1 MDSSTTFSPDTPML
15 LLGAQSVALYV
26 DHGEC
31 NYLLANPDPVAAA
44 LSVELCVRRMP
55 HGSGVANVSAASAAE
70 RPAST
75 LPASNA
81 TLRASFFCTPLNHS
95 LIDLDNQFASDVYW
109 SWVQVAPPPPAP
121 PHSAPMIYCRKVVKF
136 NVLSPVSLL
145 PLLVPDVT
153 FEAFTTVELE
163 LKVKCR
169 SRNHLRKS
177 MFLLVLVHSYRR
189 GFAL

>member
-1 MDSSTTFSPDTPML
+1 MDSSATFSPGTPML

-31 NYLLANPDPVAAA
+31 NYLLANPDLVAA

-75 LPASNA
+75 LSASNA

-109 SWVQVAPPPPAP
+109 SWVQVAPPPSRPPA
-121 PHSAPMIYCRKVVKF
+121 
-136 NVLSPVSLL
+136 LSSDDLL
-145 PLLVPDVT
+145 PESRQVQR
-153 FEAFTTVELE
+153 VEPG
-163 LKVKCR
+163 VAAASTR
-169 SRNHLRKS
+169 SRCH
-177 MFLLVLVHSYRR
+177 V
-189 GFAL
+189 